1 MRQEELIKKSTILL
15 IPLLLLFPLQ
25 AHAGDFFIC
34 SYDFSDADATAIAL
48 KYDVVV
54 TDLGEASAISTM
66 KTTNPSIKALH
77 YDNALTHGDNYY
89 VYDTVTGKKI
99 VHDDWGWYLHDIS
112 NSNYRMSLA
121 NYIAANLAT
130 YSQLDGV
137 FFDDVWHSITASVF
151 HQDGT
156 LEDPNLPPD
165 LVDNWQ
171 TYMIGLIQE
180 VKSAISSDLLIL
192 NCSWYRTDYIAE
204 ADGLMDE
211 WFAHANWQGPTEFYS
226 TSSWKGSIDALITA
240 VSNNKYYL
248 AQSGVSDGATQEQ
261 INKLVSYCHCSFL
274 MGIPSNKTF
283 AKHYFCPSLIY
294 NNYYWYSLWE
304 TNLGNPIGDYFRVS
318 GTTDCYRRNFV
329 KGIVLVN
336 PTDTQTGDIDLGDT
350 FYTLSST
357 AVTQVNLSAR
367 EGVILLK
374 DTSPPAPPTGLKIIS
389 ND

>member
-180 VKSAISSDLLIL
+180 VKSAISSDLLI
-192 NCSWYRTDYIAE
+192 
-204 ADGLMDE
+204 
-211 WFAHANWQGPTEFYS
+211 
-226 TSSWKGSIDALITA
+226 TA